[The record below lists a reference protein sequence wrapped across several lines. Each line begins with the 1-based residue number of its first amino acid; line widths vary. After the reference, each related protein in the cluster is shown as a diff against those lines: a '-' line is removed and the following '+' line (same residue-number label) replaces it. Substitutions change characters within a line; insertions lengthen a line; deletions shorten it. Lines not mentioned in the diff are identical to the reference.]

1 MKRGKKPS
9 AEEIVTIYEAI
20 EDLDPDISDE
30 SLFARVRDHFAGA
43 IDDGDIADA
52 LAEELSIGK

>member
-1 MKRGKKPS
+1 MKRVKKPS
-9 AEEIVTIYEAI
+9 AEEILAICDAI
-20 EDLDPDISDE
+20 EELDPDISDE
-30 SLFARVRDHFAGA
+30 ALLARVRDHFAGA